1 MRSEVCETDIT
12 VINVDMFAD
21 LKKNI
26 RKFKQNSIKDFKF
39 NTVGESKV
47 SISDI
52 KILWWRK
59 L

>member
-1 MRSEVCETDIT
+1 
-12 VINVDMFAD
+12 MFAD

-26 RKFKQNSIKDFKF
+26 RKFKQNSLKDFKF